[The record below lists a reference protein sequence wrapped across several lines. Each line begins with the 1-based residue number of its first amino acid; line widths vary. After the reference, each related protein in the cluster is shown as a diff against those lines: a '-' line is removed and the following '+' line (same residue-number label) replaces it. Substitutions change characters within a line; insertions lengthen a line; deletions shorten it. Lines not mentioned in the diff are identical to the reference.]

1 MKLYFIANI
10 NDATLRWSNTDGWTN
25 GDRFDVFTMQGKMYS
40 RLPIEG
46 KWQRL
51 N

>member
-1 MKLYFIANI
+1 MELYFIANI
-10 NDATLRWSNTDGWTN
+10 NDPTLRWSNTDGWIN
-25 GDRFDVFTMQGKMYS
+25 GKHFDVFTMQEKMYL